1 MNKFVILI
9 GNVKLKYWAVISV
22 IKYCTSVVMVS
33 WGIIPLTWSTLNSLI
48 VPTYDYQ
55 KHNLTF
61 GIPYP

>member
-1 MNKFVILI
+1 MSKLVILI
-9 GNVKLKYWAVISV
+9 DNVKLKYWAVIPV
-22 IKYCTSVVMVS
+22 IKYCTSVIMVS

>member
-1 MNKFVILI
+1 MLS
-9 GNVKLKYWAVISV
+9 LKYWAVIPVHCTSV
-22 IKYCTSVVMVS
+22 IKVS